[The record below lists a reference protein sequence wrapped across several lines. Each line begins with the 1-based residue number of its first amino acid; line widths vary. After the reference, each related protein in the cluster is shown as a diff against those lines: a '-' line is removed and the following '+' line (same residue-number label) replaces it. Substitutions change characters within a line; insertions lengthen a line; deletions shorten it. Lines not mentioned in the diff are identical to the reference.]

1 MSGSRGL
8 VSDHICQRGSSPRG
22 DRMPMAGV
30 TNIVGIR
37 TALAVGGKQQ
47 PERTTAHR

>member
-8 VSDHICQRGSSPRG
+8 VSDHICQRSMSPRG
-22 DRMPMAGV
+22 DRMLMAGV
-30 TNIVGIR
+30 ASIVGIR